1 MTRELKRSR
10 DETFKMNAHGL
21 PINNLGA
28 RRPVYDTDRSLFSL
42 LSRYQF

>member
-21 PINNLGA
+21 PINNLGG
-28 RRPVYDTDRSLFSL
+28 RPVYDTDRSLFSL